1 MQLQHIL
8 PAALFAASTLAKKF
22 NGFSDTACQKYDG
35 TYVAVT
41 AAQLQDIVVQ
51 EWPTVAAI
59 PEASRGLS
67 SPEDKTKCPSN
78 EDDTYKWISV
88 PQWQQGSQ
96 WPAGNGGAVA
106 VVYYKDTDT
115 YSLCRYLAAAQ
126 ADGYKGACR

>member
-1 MQLQHIL
+1 MQLQYLL
-8 PAALFAASTLAKKF
+8 PATLFAASTLAAKF

-67 SPEDKTKCPSN
+67 SPEDKKKCPSN
-78 EDDTYKWISV
+78 EDDTYKWVSSSLLRWFPFLEIENRV
-88 PQWQQGSQ
+88 RDG
-96 WPAGNGGAVA
+96 VA
-106 VVYYKDTDT
+106 RW
-115 YSLCRYLAAAQ
+115 C
-126 ADGYKGACR
+126 